1 MCHEAV
7 FWYACDHLVL
17 NETKCPFVG
26 VIPDHGQGTTT
37 TSFATDV
44 CSLCK
49 QPPTMVIEALK
60 ANQLSCFNLA
70 EICEVDVKEDRF
82 PDVVARFFAKRGHLE
97 INQPDPKYMNAA
109 ANVASAPD
117 RGSSAS
123 SSTTTVTTARAST
136 KSSASKA
143 KPGPSPAPQV

>member
-1 MCHEAV
+1 MCHETV

-26 VIPDHGQGTTT
+26 VISDHGQGTTA

-60 ANQLSCFNLA
+60 ANQLSCFDLA
-70 EICEVDVKEDRF
+70 EICEVDVKEDHF
-82 PDVVARFFAKRGHLE
+82 PDAVAQFFAKKEHLE
-97 INQPDPKYMNAA
+97 INQPDPKCMNAA
-109 ANVASAPD
+109 ATVASEPA
-117 RGSSAS
+117 RGSPA
-123 SSTTTVTTARAST
+123 SSTTTATTARAST